1 MDSAA
6 GPPRADL
13 VLEGGG
19 VKGIALVGAIAE
31 MEARGYRPGAPARVA
46 GTSAG
51 AIVGSLLA
59 AGMPVPDMV
68 RVMRELDYRP
78 FQDGSRFALVRG
90 VSLLAT
96 LGLHRGD
103 VLHRWIAA
111 RLKECGVETF
121 GQLKLHD
128 PDSALPPRHA
138 YKLVVVVSDV
148 SSGRMVYLPWEYERY
163 GLNADDQSVAD
174 AVRASASIPVFFRP
188 CRICRGDGKKC
199 VLVDG
204 GMLSNYPITIFDRED
219 REPRWPT
226 FGVKLSARTPPGGL
240 FQPWHGVRGPIGYG
254 RALVSTMAEAHD
266 RARMDEPSI
275 VARTMFAR
283 TDDVLATDFDLG
295 AAARDRLY
303 VAGRDAAARFLDHWD
318 HRDYLARYRMPV
330 PRPRSGAAVD

>member
-1 MDSAA
+1 MN
-6 GPPRADL
+6 GCADL

-31 MEARGYRPGAPARVA
+31 MQDRGYRFGAPARVA

-68 RVMRELDYRP
+68 RVMREVDYRS

-90 VSLLAT
+90 VSLLAS

-103 VLHRWIAA
+103 ALHSWIAA
-111 RLKECGVETF
+111 RLRECGVETF

-128 PDSALPPRHA
+128 PGSALPPERA

-148 SSGRMVYLPWEYERY
+148 SSGRMVRLPWDYDRY
-163 GLNADDQSVAD
+163 GLDADEQPVAD

-188 CRICRGDGKKC
+188 CRVRRADGRRS
-199 VLVDG
+199 VQVDG
-204 GMLSNYPITIFDRED
+204 GMLSNYPITIFDRDD

-226 FGVKLSARTPPGGL
+226 FGVKLSAPRSSGGL
-240 FQPWHGVRGPIGYG
+240 YRQWHRVRGPVGYG
-254 RALVSTMAEAHD
+254 RALISTMAEAHD
-266 RARMDEPSI
+266 RVQMDEPAI

-283 TDDVLATDFDLG
+283 TDGVLATDFDLD
-295 AAARDRLY
+295 ARAREELY
-303 VAGRDAAARFLDHWD
+303 AAGRDAAARFLDHWD
-318 HRDYLARYRMPV
+318 HAGYLARHR
-330 PRPRSGAAVD
+330 PRPASSSGFVEVT